1 MRLTHF
7 KGENGPPRNR
17 YRKPPRPPEFF
28 LALLVF
34 ALTICTTTFAQLSL
48 STSSLPLTVTLP
60 PLNTSTQAFDL
71 SITSPSPITSLYL
84 TLSIC
89 SLGSNTSIIPA
100 ILVSLDPENFDI
112 DENSVSDRNSGGV
125 LKANRKARGADVWAL
140 AWDKGFANWTY
151 VDEEGVDNV
160 TTRIRFAKREEA
172 SEGNV
177 VLQLGA
183 SVDGISAASTSICQ
197 ADISEP
203 QQTVSPLMLYLGD
216 TTSTQSLLFSPL
228 LLASPQ
234 TQPTYPNYTLPPAF
248 MVPPT
253 IPEFSFSNLDLL
265 IIPTGSSPT
274 ASGLDNSHCAALN
287 ANSTTGALGSSNLVV
302 NATTEWMAIG
312 DEEGYRTYWVIGGLI
327 PSSNYTAYY
336 YEPITRTLSQPI
348 WFSTKQCMSPSPSA
362 SR

>member
-1 MRLTHF
+1 LYILHYTSSIFDKEHGYDTQIYDMTIRPTNIEGH
-7 KGENGPPRNR
+7 GRPARNP

-28 LALLVF
+28 LAFLLC

-48 STSSLPLTVTLP
+48 STSSLPITVTLP

-71 SITSPSPITSLYL
+71 SITSPSVITSLYL

-151 VDEEGVDNV
+151 VDEEGVENV
-160 TTRIRFAKREEA
+160 TMRIGFAEGEEA

-183 SVDGISAASTSICQ
+183 SVDGMSVESSMSE
-197 ADISEP
+197 ADE
-203 QQTVSPLMLYLGD
+203 
-216 TTSTQSLLFSPL
+216 
-228 LLASPQ
+228 
-234 TQPTYPNYTLPPAF
+234 
-248 MVPPT
+248 
-253 IPEFSFSNLDLL
+253 
-265 IIPTGSSPT
+265 
-274 ASGLDNSHCAALN
+274 
-287 ANSTTGALGSSNLVV
+287 
-302 NATTEWMAIG
+302 
-312 DEEGYRTYWVIGGLI
+312 
-327 PSSNYTAYY
+327 
-336 YEPITRTLSQPI
+336 
-348 WFSTKQCMSPSPSA
+348 
-362 SR
+362 